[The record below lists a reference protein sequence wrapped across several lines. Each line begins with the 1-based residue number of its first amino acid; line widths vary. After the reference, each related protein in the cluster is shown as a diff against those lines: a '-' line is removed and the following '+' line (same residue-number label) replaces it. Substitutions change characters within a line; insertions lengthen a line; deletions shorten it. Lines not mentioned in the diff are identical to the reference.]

1 MPSIGYLQVR
11 AFVSSARI
19 PLANVAVSVQTP
31 QGTLL
36 AARLTNRSG
45 MLDTP
50 IPIEVPNRSAGL
62 TPDTGVVP
70 FTQVNLFARK
80 KAYEQI
86 ESENVQIFP
95 GVITTQNLPMIPLAE
110 FPDAYD
116 KSEIFNNF
124 KSLLCNFRRF

>member
-80 KAYEQI
+80 EAYEQI
-86 ESENVQIFP
+86 GSENVQIFP
-95 GVITTQNLPMIPLAE
+95 GVITTQNLPMIPLSD

-116 KSEIFNNF
+116 KSEIFNTPPQN
-124 KSLLCNFRRF
+124 L

>member
-36 AARLTNRSG
+36 AARLTSRSG

-116 KSEIFNNF
+116 KSEIFNTPPQN
-124 KSLLCNFRRF
+124 L

>member
-19 PLANVAVSVQTP
+19 PLANVAVSVRTP

-80 KAYEQI
+80 EAYEQI

-116 KSEIFNNF
+116 KSEIFITPPQN
-124 KSLLCNFRRF
+124 L

>member
-11 AFVSSARI
+11 AFASSARI

-31 QGTLL
+31 LGTLL

-70 FTQVNLFARK
+70 FTQVNLFART
-80 KAYEQI
+80 
-86 ESENVQIFP
+86 SRSDRRMSRFFR
-95 GVITTQNLPMIPLAE
+95 G
-110 FPDAYD
+110 
-116 KSEIFNNF
+116 
-124 KSLLCNFRRF
+124 SLQPKICP

>member
-80 KAYEQI
+80 EAYEQI
-86 ESENVQIFP
+86 GSENVQIFP

-116 KSEIFNNF
+116 KSEIFNTPPQN
-124 KSLLCNFRRF
+124 L

>member
-70 FTQVNLFARK
+70 FTQVNLFARRE
-80 KAYEQI
+80 AYEQI
-86 ESENVQIFP
+86 GSENVQIFP

-116 KSEIFNNF
+116 KSEIFNTPPQN
-124 KSLLCNFRRF
+124 L

>member
-1 MPSIGYLQVR
+1 LPSIGYLQVR

-80 KAYEQI
+80 EAYEQI
-86 ESENVQIFP
+86 GSENVQIFP

-116 KSEIFNNF
+116 KSEIFNTPPQN
-124 KSLLCNFRRF
+124 L

>member
-11 AFVSSARI
+11 AFASSARI
-19 PLANVAVSVQTP
+19 PLANVAFSVQTP
-31 QGTLL
+31 QGSLL

-45 MLDTP
+45 MLDAP

-80 KAYEQI
+80 EAYEQI
-86 ESENVQIFP
+86 ESEHIQIFP
-95 GVITTQNLPMIPLAE
+95 GVMTTQNLPMIPLSE

-116 KSEIFNNF
+116 TSEIFNTPPQ
-124 KSLLCNFRRF
+124 KL

>member
-1 MPSIGYLQVR
+1 MPSIGYFQVR

-19 PLANVAVSVQTP
+19 PLTNVAVSVQTP

-70 FTQVNLFARK
+70 FAQVNLFARK

-86 ESENVQIFP
+86 ESENVQIYP

-116 KSEIFNNF
+116 KSEIFNTPPQN
-124 KSLLCNFRRF
+124 L

>member
-80 KAYEQI
+80 EAYEQI
-86 ESENVQIFP
+86 GSENVQIFP
-95 GVITTQNLPMIPLAE
+95 GVITTHNLPMIPLAE

-116 KSEIFNNF
+116 KSEIFNTPPQN
-124 KSLLCNFRRF
+124 L

>member
-31 QGTLL
+31 QGPLL

-116 KSEIFNNF
+116 KSEIFNTPPQN
-124 KSLLCNFRRF
+124 L

>member
-19 PLANVAVSVQTP
+19 PLANVAVSVQAP

-80 KAYEQI
+80 EAYEQI
-86 ESENVQIFP
+86 GSENVQIFP

-116 KSEIFNNF
+116 KSEIFNTPPQN
-124 KSLLCNFRRF
+124 L

>member
-11 AFVSSARI
+11 AFASSARI

-31 QGTLL
+31 QGSLL

-45 MLDTP
+45 MLDAP

-62 TPDTGVVP
+62 TP
-70 FTQVNLFARK
+70 VNLFARK
-80 KAYEQI
+80 EAYEQI
-86 ESENVQIFP
+86 ESENIQIFP
-95 GVITTQNLPMIPLAE
+95 GVITTQNLPMIPLSE

-116 KSEIFNNF
+116 KSEIFNTPPQN
-124 KSLLCNFRRF
+124 L

>member
-19 PLANVAVSVQTP
+19 PLANVAVSVQTT

-95 GVITTQNLPMIPLAE
+95 GVITTQNLPLIPLAE

-116 KSEIFNNF
+116 KSEIFNTPPQN
-124 KSLLCNFRRF
+124 L

>member
-11 AFVSSARI
+11 AFASSARI
-19 PLANVAVSVQTP
+19 PVANVAVSVQTSL
-31 QGTLL
+31 GTLL

-62 TPDTGVVP
+62 APDTGVVP

-80 KAYEQI
+80 EAYEQI
-86 ESENVQIFP
+86 GSENVQIFP

-116 KSEIFNNF
+116 KSEIFNTPPQN
-124 KSLLCNFRRF
+124 L

>member
-70 FTQVNLFARK
+70 FAQVNLFARK

-116 KSEIFNNF
+116 KSEIFNTPPQN
-124 KSLLCNFRRF
+124 L

>member
-80 KAYEQI
+80 EAYEQI
-86 ESENVQIFP
+86 GSENVQIFP

-110 FPDAYD
+110 FPDAYH
-116 KSEIFNNF
+116 KSEIFNTPPQN
-124 KSLLCNFRRF
+124 L

>member
-80 KAYEQI
+80 EAYEQI
-86 ESENVQIFP
+86 GLENVQIFP

-116 KSEIFNNF
+116 KSEIFNTPPQN
-124 KSLLCNFRRF
+124 L

>member
-19 PLANVAVSVQTP
+19 PLANVAVSVQSP

-86 ESENVQIFP
+86 ESQDVQIFP

-116 KSEIFNNF
+116 KSEIFNTPPQN
-124 KSLLCNFRRF
+124 L

>member
-86 ESENVQIFP
+86 GSENVQIFP

-116 KSEIFNNF
+116 KSEIFNTPPQN
-124 KSLLCNFRRF
+124 L

>member
-1 MPSIGYLQVR
+1 M
-11 AFVSSARI
+11 
-19 PLANVAVSVQTP
+19 AVSVQAP

-36 AARLTNRSG
+36 AARLANRSG

-80 KAYEQI
+80 EAYEQI
-86 ESENVQIFP
+86 GSENVQIFP

-116 KSEIFNNF
+116 KSEIFNTPPQN
-124 KSLLCNFRRF
+124 L

>member
-116 KSEIFNNF
+116 KSETFNTPPQN
-124 KSLLCNFRRF
+124 L

>member
-11 AFVSSARI
+11 AFASSARI

-31 QGTLL
+31 QGSLL

-45 MLDTP
+45 MLDAP

-80 KAYEQI
+80 EAYEQI
-86 ESENVQIFP
+86 ESENIQIFP
-95 GVITTQNLPMIPLAE
+95 GVITTQNLPMIPLSE
-110 FPDAYD
+110 FPNQWDQT
-116 KSEIFNNF
+116 EIFNTPPQN
-124 KSLLCNFRRF
+124 L

>member
-50 IPIEVPNRSAGL
+50 IPIEVPPRTAGL

-70 FTQVNLFARK
+70 FAQVNLFARK

-116 KSEIFNNF
+116 KSEIFNTPPQN
-124 KSLLCNFRRF
+124 L

>member
-31 QGTLL
+31 QGILL

-116 KSEIFNNF
+116 KSEIFNTPPQN
-124 KSLLCNFRRF
+124 L

>member
-80 KAYEQI
+80 EAYEQI
-86 ESENVQIFP
+86 GSENVQIFP

-116 KSEIFNNF
+116 KSEIFNTPPQT
-124 KSLLCNFRRF
+124 L

>member
-45 MLDTP
+45 ILDTP

-70 FTQVNLFARK
+70 FAQVNLFARK

-116 KSEIFNNF
+116 KSEIFNTPPQN
-124 KSLLCNFRRF
+124 L

>member
-80 KAYEQI
+80 EAYEQI
-86 ESENVQIFP
+86 GSENVQVFP

-116 KSEIFNNF
+116 KSEIFNTPPQN
-124 KSLLCNFRRF
+124 L

>member
-95 GVITTQNLPMIPLAE
+95 GVITAQNLPMIPLAE

-116 KSEIFNNF
+116 KSEIFNTPPQN
-124 KSLLCNFRRF
+124 L

>member
-1 MPSIGYLQVR
+1 MPSIGYLQIR

-116 KSEIFNNF
+116 KSEIFNTPPQN
-124 KSLLCNFRRF
+124 L

>member
-70 FTQVNLFARK
+70 FAQVNLFARK

-110 FPDAYD
+110 FPDTYD
-116 KSEIFNNF
+116 KSETFNTPPQN
-124 KSLLCNFRRF
+124 L

>member
-70 FTQVNLFARK
+70 FTQVNLFAWK
-80 KAYEQI
+80 EAYEQI

-116 KSEIFNNF
+116 KSEIFNTPPQN
-124 KSLLCNFRRF
+124 L

>member
-19 PLANVAVSVQTP
+19 PLANVAVSVQAP

-70 FTQVNLFARK
+70 FAQVNLFARK

-86 ESENVQIFP
+86 GSENVQIFP

-116 KSEIFNNF
+116 KSEIFNTPPQN
-124 KSLLCNFRRF
+124 L

>member
-1 MPSIGYLQVR
+1 MPSIGYLQIR

-70 FTQVNLFARK
+70 FAQVNLFARK

-116 KSEIFNNF
+116 KSEIFNTPPQN
-124 KSLLCNFRRF
+124 L

>member
-70 FTQVNLFARK
+70 FVQVNLFARK

-116 KSEIFNNF
+116 KSEIFNTPPQN
-124 KSLLCNFRRF
+124 L

>member
-19 PLANVAVSVQTP
+19 PLTNVAVSVQAP

-70 FTQVNLFARK
+70 FAQVNLFARK

-116 KSEIFNNF
+116 KSEIFNTPPQN
-124 KSLLCNFRRF
+124 L

>member
-80 KAYEQI
+80 EAYEQI
-86 ESENVQIFP
+86 GSENVQIFP
-95 GVITTQNLPMIPLAE
+95 GVITTQNQPKIPLAE

-116 KSEIFNNF
+116 KSEIFNTPPQN
-124 KSLLCNFRRF
+124 L

>member
-19 PLANVAVSVQTP
+19 PLANVAVSVQAP

-70 FTQVNLFARK
+70 FAQVNLFARK
-80 KAYEQI
+80 EAYEQI

-116 KSEIFNNF
+116 KSEIFNTPPQN
-124 KSLLCNFRRF
+124 L